1 MPVNLTQYQG
11 EIGVFNVSIITI
23 KIKHR
28 PISRRCYFCNTNQV
42 YRNIYFFL
50 YCYLLFYYIT
60 SIKKTPQNLTP
71 LYRSVFLL
79 TILYSSLDVQV
90 KNIYE
95 RWYWN
100 QSRSCAKKS
109 KSFMVIPKRHCW
121 KTILQPTK
129 WISFVYRKPI
139 LTLAYNRIMII

>member
-60 SIKKTPQNLTP
+60 SIKKNPQNLTP
-71 LYRSVFLL
+71 LYRSLFLL
-79 TILYSSLDVQV
+79 TILHSSLDVQV
-90 KNIYE
+90 KNIYQL
-95 RWYWN
+95 WYWN
-100 QSRSCAKKS
+100 QSRSCAKN
-109 KSFMVIPKRHCW
+109 PKVLWLSQSVTVERLYCSPQNGYHLFIGNLSW
-121 KTILQPTK
+121 LQH
-129 WISFVYRKPI
+129 
-139 LTLAYNRIMII
+139 IIG